1 MPAVAELRLGNGDW
15 PGPGAAIFGEIPA
28 RSRRARRVRGRRHQP
43 TEQNLTTDTNMHS
56 LLPRSLLLLLS
67 TWLLALLAVPTVAQT
82 RAAKAPPAVVDQLPV
97 GRVWR
102 GTDDSGAAMTVTVVA
117 RNVAGKTARLRVKAN
132 NGWTFEVDVITENGG
147 STFRVRNAR
156 RVDQRVRITRE
167 GGGGRASKTE
177 IAFGL
182 TWTYDR
188 GHRHGQNEKKIQARR

>member
-1 MPAVAELRLGNGDW
+1 MA
-15 PGPGAAIFGEIPA
+15 
-28 RSRRARRVRGRRHQP
+28 GRRSNATRRGIRIDP
-43 TEQNLTTDTNMHS
+43 GRDTAAENSRIAKSPERRSAFAFMK
-56 LLPRSLLLLLS
+56 SLLLLLS
-67 TWLLALLAVPTVAQT
+67 TWLLSLLAVPTVAQT
-82 RAAKAPPAVVDQLPV
+82 RAAKAPSAVVDQLPV

-102 GTDDSGAAMTVTVVA
+102 GTDDSGAAMTISVVA

-147 STFRVRNAR
+147 SKFRVSNAR